1 MEPTF
6 TPVKDPVGVF
16 YHAKYNMLLVS
27 SLAGDGVVLAYDLKG
42 GLAKSGNLPILRRF
56 TANGVNHFAGMY
68 ASSEHLYVLE
78 QVSAVLQIVQQSL
91 WRRSRTLAIR
101 SSGEEEEGQGR

>member
-27 SLAGDGVVLAYDLKG
+27 SLAGDGVVLAYDLKVAELKLRGRLLKRG
-42 GLAKSGNLPILRRF
+42 GTGKFG
-56 TANGVNHFAGMY
+56 
-68 ASSEHLYVLE
+68 
-78 QVSAVLQIVQQSL
+78 
-91 WRRSRTLAIR
+91 
-101 SSGEEEEGQGR
+101 